1 MRISP
6 LRQAGILLSLL
17 VVVSSPN
24 AQVLEE
30 VVVTAQ
36 KREQNLQDVGIAVT
50 AFTGEQISQLG
61 WFNAENVAAQTPGLI
76 ATSYNNAGTI
86 SLFSI
91 RGVAQTDFNDHQ
103 EAPTV
108 VYLDGAYIPQTS
120 AAGAALFDMERVE
133 VLKGPQGT
141 LYGRNAT
148 GGLVHLITAKPT
160 EEVSGYADL
169 QFAENSRIRF
179 EGAYSGP
186 LSDNTQ
192 ARFSVFHLQN
202 DGYIDNLIGED
213 LRETDT
219 THIRAQIQSQL
230 TDKLFA
236 NFSFNWGEFDNA
248 ATAYGHRTAVLNADG
263 LGEFAG
269 PGSVDF
275 GGYADNDGEFYRGSF
290 GSPGPNDAEGWIATL
305 NVEYEI
311 NDSMRLVSITNLQNQ
326 EKNYQED
333 SDSSP
338 ADFGDFLTQQDADN
352 FAQEFRLEGS
362 SDRLDWTAGAYYL
375 NIDGDY
381 RVSFNFPDYFG
392 YSIFPNNLYALDTT
406 SWSVFGQVEYA
417 LTDRLTLIGGLRW
430 VDDQKDFDTNVVCE
444 DFGPAPTNNGCSDFG
459 LVQGP
464 VQPSPTVTDLS
475 PLSLDRTDDDFTG
488 KLQLDF
494 QANDDL
500 LIYGGINR
508 GMKAGGFLGSIDGG
522 ATLPELSFDQEILT
536 SFEAGIKSTLA
547 DGRLRLNAA
556 AFVYDYEDYQAFVF
570 QGITSVIVNQD
581 AEVTGA
587 EVELIAQPG
596 EGWDIAL
603 GLSVMDATVEDVDI
617 GGGVIRDQ
625 QMVLAPDFTGNLLI
639 RKAWD
644 FGQGSLAAQLDGFYS
659 DKQQFNTI
667 NSEAAANESY
677 TVWNARVTYQ
687 AAENWE
693 VYGFIDN
700 LTDEE
705 YWTYGFDLALF
716 FGSAIQAIGQPRWA
730 GAGFRYRF

>member
-1 MRISP
+1 MSNSVRWQLAVLIS
-6 LRQAGILLSLL
+6 LIILLPAAS
-17 VVVSSPN
+17 

-30 VVVTAQ
+30 IVVTAQ
-36 KREQNLQDVGIAVT
+36 KREQNIQDVGIAIT
-50 AFTGEQISQLG
+50 AFSGEQLSELG
-61 WFNAENVAAQTPGLI
+61 WINAESVAAQTPGLV

-160 EEVSGYADL
+160 EETSGYADL
-169 QFAENSRIRF
+169 QIAENSRVRL
-179 EGAYSGP
+179 EGAVGGS
-186 LSDNTQ
+186 LADNVQGRISLLHT
-192 ARFSVFHLQN
+192 QN
-202 DGYIDNLIGED
+202 DSYFENRIGAD
-213 LRETDT
+213 LRETEA

-236 NFSFNWGEFDNA
+236 NLSFNWGEFDNA
-248 ATAYGHRTAVLNADG
+248 ASAYGHRTAVLNADG
-263 LGEFAG
+263 LGVFGG
-269 PGSVDF
+269 PGDVDF
-275 GGYADNDGEFYRGSF
+275 GGYADNDGDFYAGDF
-290 GSPGPNDAEGWIATL
+290 NNPGPNDAEGWISTL
-305 NVEYEI
+305 LLEYELS
-311 NDSMRLVSITNLQNQ
+311 DTMRLISITNLQEH
-326 EKNYQED
+326 EKVYQED

-338 ADFGDFLTQQDADN
+338 ASFGDFLTEQDADN
-352 FAQEFRLEGS
+352 FAQEIRLEGS
-362 SDRLDWTAGAYYL
+362 GDNMEWIAGFYYL

-392 YSIFPNNLYALDTT
+392 YSIFPNNLYSLETE
-406 SWSVFGQVEYA
+406 SWAVFGQLEYA
-417 LTDRLTLIGGLRW
+417 INDQLTLIAGLRW
-430 VDDQKDFDTNVVCE
+430 TDDEKDFDTAVTCE

-464 VQPSPTVTDLS
+464 VQPAPTVTDLS
-475 PLSLDRTDDDFTG
+475 PLNLDRQDEDYTG
-488 KLQLDF
+488 KIQLDW
-494 QANDDL
+494 AASENL
-500 LIYGGINR
+500 LVYGGVNR

-522 ATLPELSFDQEILT
+522 ATLPELSFDPEILT
-536 SFEAGIKSTLA
+536 SYEAGFKSTLA
-547 DGRLRLNAA
+547 DGRVRLNASL
-556 AFVYDYEDYQAFVF
+556 FHYDYEDYQAFVF

-581 AEVTGA
+581 AEVTGG
-587 EVELIAQPG
+587 ELELMAQPG
-596 EGWDIAL
+596 NGWDFMV
-603 GLSVMDATVEDVDI
+603 GLSLMDSEVKDVDI
-617 GGGVIRDQ
+617 GGGVLRDQ
-625 QMVLAPDFTGNLLI
+625 EMVLAPDFTANVLL
-639 RKAWD
+639 RKSWEL
-644 FGQGSLAAQLDGFYS
+644 GQGSLAAQIDGFYS

-677 TVWNARVTYQ
+677 SVWNARVTYR
-687 AAENWE
+687 ANDNWE
-693 VYGFIDN
+693 LYGFVDN

-716 FGSAIQAIGQPRWA
+716 FGSAIQAVGQPRWA
-730 GAGFRYRF
+730 GLGVRYEF